1 MALFKKNKTAPVI
14 QSQIQQLSLKPQDQL
29 KLLQKRVDVLQA
41 SNIQLSTHIGE
52 TELNAEG
59 EITRIQML
67 MNKIQGEMDDINRR
81 IDHISG
87 NMGSLI
93 FQLNLTAKAEE
104 LDRFKSDMD
113 RMQPFNFM
121 TLNQFEKLVKEI
133 VDEKF
138 SE

>member
-29 KLLQKRVDVLQA
+29 KLLQKRVDVLQS

-67 MNKIQGEMDDINRR
+67 MNKIQGEMDEINRR

-138 SE
+138 GE